1 MSDPTLCSIYRLRV
15 VLNGVSP
22 LVWRRLLVS
31 SKTNLADLHEILQLA
46 FGWSGFYLYEFRI
59 HGRTFGDARSVCLAD
74 FQLHPG
80 ERFRY
85 RYNFFVFW
93 ECDLRLEAILP
104 HQGELAHPRSV
115 GGRYPAPDED
125 DGGAWGYQQLQD
137 HYKFPPLEAAS
148 LLAETTQSVLKNGS
162 RAGIDLEELADATGR
177 VEAYLTFR
185 DRKFDRREL
194 NAGLS
199 GLNLSGGEA

>member
-22 LVWRRLLVS
+22 LVWRRFLVS

-59 HGRTFGDARSVCLAD
+59 HWRTFGDARSVCLAD

-104 HQGELAHPRSV
+104 HQGELA
-115 GGRYPAPDED
+115 
-125 DGGAWGYQQLQD
+125 
-137 HYKFPPLEAAS
+137 
-148 LLAETTQSVLKNGS
+148 S
-162 RAGIDLEELADATGR
+162 RAAWAADTRHPMKTTVVHGATSSYR
-177 VEAYLTFR
+177 TIISFR
-185 DRKFDRREL
+185 R
-194 NAGLS
+194 
-199 GLNLSGGEA
+199 

>member
-1 MSDPTLCSIYRLRV
+1 MGVFDGPFPWEHTLGFYLAGMESVKFRGQTGVACSDERSDTMFYLPAPGGT
-15 VLNGVSP
+15 NGVSP

-31 SKTNLADLHEILQLA
+31 SKTNLTDLHEILQLA

-104 HQGELAHPRSV
+104 HQGELAHPRCL
-115 GGRYPAPDED
+115 GGRHLAPMKTTVVH
-125 DGGAWGYQQLQD
+125 GATSSYRTII
-137 HYKFPPLEAAS
+137 S
-148 LLAETTQSVLKNGS
+148 L
-162 RAGIDLEELADATGR
+162 
-177 VEAYLTFR
+177 
-185 DRKFDRREL
+185 RR
-194 NAGLS
+194 
-199 GLNLSGGEA
+199 

>member
-1 MSDPTLCSIYRLRV
+1 MSDSTSCSIYRLRV

-22 LVWRRLLVS
+22 LVWRRFLVS

-46 FGWSGFYLYEFRI
+46 FGWSDFYLYEFCI

-104 HQGELAHPRSV
+104 HQGSWP
-115 GGRYPAPDED
+115 
-125 DGGAWGYQQLQD
+125 
-137 HYKFPPLEAAS
+137 
-148 LLAETTQSVLKNGS
+148 S
-162 RAGIDLEELADATGR
+162 RAAWAADTRHPMKTTVVHGATSSYR
-177 VEAYLTFR
+177 TI
-185 DRKFDRREL
+185 
-194 NAGLS
+194 
-199 GLNLSGGEA
+199 

>member
-31 SKTNLADLHEILQLA
+31 SKSNLADLHEILQLA

-59 HGRTFGDARSVCLAD
+59 HGRTFGEERSVCLAD

-80 ERFRY
+80 ERLRY

-104 HQGELAHPRSV
+104 HRGELAHPRSM
-115 GGRYPAPDED
+115 GGRHPAPDED
-125 DGGAWGYQQLQD
+125 DGGVWGYQQLQD

-148 LLAETTQSVLKNGS
+148 LLAEATQSALKNDS

-177 VEAYLTFR
+177 VQSYLPR
-185 DRKFDRREL
+185 PKRRPPRVECRVIWIKP
-194 NAGLS
+194 
-199 GLNLSGGEA
+199 ERR